1 MLLLCYGVAA
11 CKSSDK
17 PHGACHSFDQMFVP
31 GPLKKLHKDVL
42 GNKKSSC
49 YDLTSPHLC
58 TNWFAVHTVCVL
70 TIRRQITGS
79 KFSDLHSTHSQTI
92 WGCAKHRKASCTT
105 QLLVVAKHRVAQ
117 PSAGLHFHSSV
128 HRFRPVYT
136 VLVFQVLLLVLLG
149 YNTIPRRATLYDFS
163 WCCWVTIQ
171 YAEEQHFMT
180 FLGVA
185 GLQYNTQKSN
195 TLWLFLVLLGYNT
208 ICRRATLYDFSWFCW
223 VTIQYAEEQ
232 LYNFCWFCWVNIQYA
247 EEQHFILLLLFLLC
261 FSLEIYFQSCA
272 RWLSKIFR
280 LLWK

>member
-171 YAEEQHFMT
+171 YAEEQ
-180 FLGVA
+180 
-185 GLQYNTQKSN
+185 
-195 TLWLFLVLLGYNT
+195 
-208 ICRRATLYDFSWFCW
+208 
-223 VTIQYAEEQ
+223 
-232 LYNFCWFCWVNIQYA
+232 LYNFCWFCWVKIQYA